1 MSRHVTVGLDGSLQS
16 DAAAEW
22 AAREAVLREVPL
34 RLVHADEW
42 PVWTADPEA
51 EAGVQRPGVQRL
63 WADKL
68 LAEAAERLRQRHP
81 SLEISTRRLS
91 GRPSTALA
99 TEAADADLLVL
110 GSRGLSCVM
119 GFVLGSVGME
129 TITAAEGPVVLVRAP
144 AFPGADQDTPAGS
157 SRDVVVGV
165 DIHQP
170 CDPLL
175 GFAFDEAARRGG
187 RLRALHGWSL
197 PPVVHDALALEA
209 AERDMAPDIA
219 RSLGDTLAPW
229 QRKYPSVAVV
239 ELTPVGAPSQL
250 LAQSA
255 ADADLVVV
263 GRRSRRSRLG
273 AHIGPVTHAVI
284 HHCAAPVAIVAHH

>member
-1 MSRHVTVGLDGSLQS
+1 MAAHAARRRPAPLSRHVTVGLDGSLQS

-129 TITAAEGPVVLVRAP
+129 TITAAEGPVVFVRAP
-144 AFPGADQDTPAGS
+144 AFPGADQDTRPDPRATWSSASTSTSPATRCS
-157 SRDVVVGV
+157 ASPSTRP
-165 DIHQP
+165 H
-170 CDPLL
+170 
-175 GFAFDEAARRGG
+175 AAAAACG
-187 RLRALHGWSL
+187 RSTAGH
-197 PPVVHDALALEA
+197 
-209 AERDMAPDIA
+209 
-219 RSLGDTLAPW
+219 
-229 QRKYPSVAVV
+229 
-239 ELTPVGAPSQL
+239 
-250 LAQSA
+250 
-255 ADADLVVV
+255 
-263 GRRSRRSRLG
+263 SRRSSTTRSRSKQPSGTWHRTSPAASGTRWRLG
-273 AHIGPVTHAVI
+273 SESTLRWQSSS
-284 HHCAAPVAIVAHH
+284 